1 MKAYRLM
8 ERIHFLEKNPK
19 WRDMGD
25 SHDMLRS
32 IINHLQRILNTFQ
45 GSAQIAEDLG
55 IPDITHF
62 LRTIPDSVQ
71 SLENSIKRTIQ
82 NYEPRLKH
90 VKVRYNQMINSD
102 LCLSFQITG
111 QIDHN
116 FKRYDVNLESLIGTD
131 GKIRIQ
137 E

>member
-8 ERIHFLEKNPK
+8 ERIHFIENNPK
-19 WRDMGD
+19 WRDMAHLD
-25 SHDMLRS
+25 DRLHS

-71 SLENSIKRTIQ
+71 SLENSIKDTIQ
-82 NYEPRLKH
+82 KYEPRLKN
-90 VKVRYNQMINSD
+90 VRVRYNQLITSD

-116 FKRYDVNLESLIGTD
+116 FKPYDVNLESLIGTD

>member
-8 ERIHFLEKNPK
+8 ERIHFLEKNPE
-19 WRDMGD
+19 WRDMGH
-25 SHDMLRS
+25 SHDLLRS
-32 IINHLQRILNTFQ
+32 IINHLQKILNTSQ

-62 LRTIPDSVQ
+62 LRTIPDSVRN
-71 SLENSIKRTIQ
+71 LENSIKVTILK
-82 NYEPRLKH
+82 YEPRLKN
-90 VKVRYNQMINSD
+90 VNVLYNQLITSD
-102 LCLSFQITG
+102 LCLSFQIFG

-116 FKRYDVNLESLIGTD
+116 FKRYNVNLESLIGTD